1 MPGLAN
7 DFVADAAVD
16 AAFAGFAQMGLVK
29 GTAAAVITPI
39 AAGVVSWPC
48 RWWLSAGWAIWCCV
62 HWMMAR
68 SRIRQPTAGRMS
80 PPATA

>member
-39 AAGVVSWPC
+39 AAGVVTTVALAVPLVVIGGLGYLLLCALDDGS
-48 RWWLSAGWAIWCCV
+48 
-62 HWMMAR
+62 
-68 SRIRQPTAGRMS
+68 QPNQAANGG
-80 PPATA
+80 

>member
-7 DFVADAAVD
+7 DFVADAAAT

-39 AAGVVSWPC
+39 AAGVVTTAALAVPLVVIGGLGYLVLCALDDGS
-48 RWWLSAGWAIWCCV
+48 
-62 HWMMAR
+62 
-68 SRIRQPTAGRMS
+68 QPSKAANGG
-80 PPATA
+80 